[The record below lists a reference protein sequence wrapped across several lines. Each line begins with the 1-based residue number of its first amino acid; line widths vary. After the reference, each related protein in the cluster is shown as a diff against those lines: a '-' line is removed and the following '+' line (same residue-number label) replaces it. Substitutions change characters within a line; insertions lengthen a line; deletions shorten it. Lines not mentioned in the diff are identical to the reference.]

1 MVVVDNIGLSK
12 VTSELEE
19 MIKPEREKVKRLGGL
34 YVIGTSR
41 HESRRIDNQ
50 LRGRSGRQGDPGGTR
65 FFLSME
71 DDIFMTFGGMRFV
84 SIQFNSTQP
93 MYIANILRYNLGDK
107 MGEVLEKFRVAED
120 MPIENDLVMQALDKV
135 QEKVEA
141 YFASNRRQVFKLDEV
156 MSEQRAAVYRDRQKF
171 LNAKDSE
178 IIDVFSDYC
187 AKTMDEI
194 YKVGHMHNQTI
205 SLHVLIVPI
214 MRCSSFFNSF
224 IVYRHRRLKIRKV
237 LM

>member
-178 IIDVFSDYC
+178 IIDIFSDYC

-194 YKVGHMHNQTI
+194 YKVGHMHNQ
-205 SLHVLIVPI
+205 LYLY
-214 MRCSSFFNSF
+214 M
-224 IVYRHRRLKIRKV
+224 Y
-237 LM
+237 

>member
-84 SIQFNSTQP
+84 SIQFNST
-93 MYIANILRYNLGDK
+93 
-107 MGEVLEKFRVAED
+107 
-120 MPIENDLVMQALDKV
+120 
-135 QEKVEA
+135 
-141 YFASNRRQVFKLDEV
+141 
-156 MSEQRAAVYRDRQKF
+156 
-171 LNAKDSE
+171 
-178 IIDVFSDYC
+178 
-187 AKTMDEI
+187 
-194 YKVGHMHNQTI
+194 
-205 SLHVLIVPI
+205 
-214 MRCSSFFNSF
+214 
-224 IVYRHRRLKIRKV
+224 
-237 LM
+237 